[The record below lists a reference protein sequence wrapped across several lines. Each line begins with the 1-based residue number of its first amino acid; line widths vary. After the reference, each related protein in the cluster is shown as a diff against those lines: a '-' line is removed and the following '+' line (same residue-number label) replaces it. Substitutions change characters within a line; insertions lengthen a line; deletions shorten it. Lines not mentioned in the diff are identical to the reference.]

1 MSKSQG
7 GIRAWHIL
15 YGISLLLYLI
25 NAGILIYLQF
35 EYYVSPS
42 FIESMMSAF
51 PSIYTSQIS
60 SVLQGGYIGIMGT
73 ISIILILVMTYLIT
87 NAVQGGQAHGI
98 SRAVRVALLV
108 LLLIQIVLGNT
119 GLLLGLIIGLVSIAL
134 MR

>member
-7 GIRAWHIL
+7 VRAWHIL
-15 YGISLLLYLI
+15 YGISLFLYLV
-25 NAGILIYLQF
+25 NASILIYLQY
-35 EYYVSPS
+35 EYYVNQS

-60 SVLQGGYIGIMGT
+60 DILQGGYIGLLGT
-73 ISIILILVMTYLIT
+73 ISIMLILIMIYMIT
-87 NAVQGGQAHGI
+87 SALQSQARQVGR
-98 SRAVRVALLV
+98 SMRVALLI